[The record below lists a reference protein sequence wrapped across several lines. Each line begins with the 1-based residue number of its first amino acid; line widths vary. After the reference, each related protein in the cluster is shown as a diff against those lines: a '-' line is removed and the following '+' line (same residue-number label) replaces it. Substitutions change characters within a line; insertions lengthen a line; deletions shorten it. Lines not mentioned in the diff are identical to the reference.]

1 MPVIY
6 LDNAATSFPKPL
18 RVSEQLRTF
27 LETFGACPGRGSYE
41 MARRAQA
48 LVEETRGLLATLFHV
63 DEPQRII
70 FTLNATD
77 ALNMAIKGVV
87 VPGDH
92 VVTTVAEHNSVNR
105 PLARMER
112 KGLIRVTRIG
122 VSTEGFVDPEDIHR
136 ALEPRTTLVAM
147 LHGSNVTGA
156 LQPIA
161 QIGRI
166 VREHGALLLVDAA
179 QTAGTVPIDVGAAAI
194 VLPAFR
200 GHRALRGPPGPGG
213 LYVGPRAMLQP
224 WREGGT
230 GVLSELPLQPEELP
244 YRLEAGSPNTLGLA
258 GLRASVE
265 FILQYGVAW
274 IRQHELSLTARF
286 LDGLRSDE
294 RVTIFGP
301 FDLERRVAVVS
312 VRIAGCSPARI
323 GAWLDEVRGIA
334 VRTGLHCAPG
344 AHRALGTFPE
354 GTVRISPGYFTTTDE
369 IDACLAALHDGAERF
384 ADRAPA
390 CESRAR

>member
-112 KGLIRVTRIG
+112 RGLIRGTRVG
-122 VSTEGFVDPEDIHR
+122 VSPEGFVDPEDIR
-136 ALEPRTTLVAM
+136 LALEPRTTLVAM

-179 QTAGTVPIDVGAAAI
+179 QTAGTVPIDVEAAAI
-194 VLPAFR
+194 DLLAFP
-200 GHRALRGPPGPGG
+200 GHKALMGPPGTGG
-213 LYVGPRAMLQP
+213 LYVGPRDRKSP

-230 GVLSELPLQPEELP
+230 GVFSELPLQPEEFP
-244 YRLEAGSPNTLGLA
+244 YAFEAGSPNTLGLA
-258 GLRASVE
+258 GLRESLQ
-265 FILQYGVAW
+265 FILQFGVAW
-274 IRQHELSLTARF
+274 IRAHELSLTRQLLEGCRA
-286 LDGLRSDE
+286 DGRLT
-294 RVTIFGP
+294 VYGP
-301 FDLERRVAVVS
+301 SRLE
-312 VRIAGCSPARI
+312 
-323 GAWLDEVRGIA
+323 D
-334 VRTGLHCAPG
+334 
-344 AHRALGTFPE
+344 
-354 GTVRISPGYFTTTDE
+354 RISVLS
-369 IDACLAALHDGAERF
+369 IN
-384 ADRAPA
+384 
-390 CESRAR
+390 